1 MTWGSKCLSHRW
13 WSRSSIL
20 GTLQGEEPQEALT
33 CLITAMTALAYW
45 SMRDIGRV
53 RALLHA
59 VADELEED
67 RTRLAR

>member
-1 MTWGSKCLSHRW
+1 M
-13 WSRSSIL
+13 